1 MVVRFFCVGE
11 ALSIPLL
18 KGTWHAARHPLSRAV
33 LGRIVRDE
41 AAHGTF
47 GFTFLDW
54 ALPSLTEADRAHL
67 GRAADRTIRAIRKQ
81 WAAMQRRRVSGYDD
95 GIGDALGWMQTDA
108 YLALATRSMEERVR
122 RPLARRGIVTT
133 G

>member
-1 MVVRFFCVGE
+1 
-11 ALSIPLL
+11 
-18 KGTWHAARHPLSRAV
+18 V

-54 ALPSLTEADRAHL
+54 ALPSLSEDDRKHL

-81 WAAMQRRRVSGYDD
+81 WRAMERRRVNGYDD
-95 GIGDALGWMQTDA
+95 RVGDALGWMQTDA
-108 YLALATRSMEERVR
+108 YLALAHRSMDERVR
-122 RPLARRGIVTT
+122 RPLRARGIVTT
-133 G
+133 A